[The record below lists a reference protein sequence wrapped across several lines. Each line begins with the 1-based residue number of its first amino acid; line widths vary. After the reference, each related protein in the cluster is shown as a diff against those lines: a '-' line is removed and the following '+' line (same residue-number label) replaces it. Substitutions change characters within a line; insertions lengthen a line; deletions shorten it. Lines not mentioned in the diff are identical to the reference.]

1 MAVSEADVRH
11 VALLARLALSDEQV
25 ARLQV
30 ELNSILGHI
39 DELQRLDLA
48 GVQPTIHALETVNA
62 LREDIVRPCLPRD
75 LVFLNAPQTAG
86 DAFVVPRI
94 VGAEEDA

>member
-1 MAVSEADVRH
+1 MAVTESEVRH

-30 ELNSILGHI
+30 ELNSILGYI
-39 DELQRLDLA
+39 DELQQLDLA
-48 GVQPTIHALETVNA
+48 GVQPTTHALETVNS
-62 LREDIVRPCLPRD
+62 LREDEVRPCLPHD
-75 LVFLNAPQTAG
+75 LVFLNAPAATA

-94 VGAEEDA
+94 VGTGEDA